1 MSIRNKLKS
10 KVSNIQNQL
19 IDYSKEILD
28 KDLLDLSENDLS
40 VLSTNENTR
49 DLFYDKIIIFFKD
62 KGFEFKKFALNPKYY
77 GLILRNGNE
86 KYNNKLMFW
95 LINGKFMIR
104 FDNDGTFNSYRV
116 KHFIRI
122 ILNSLTNF
130 NDNTIKTVSES
141 IRDKLKS
148 KVNEINQQKIEFIE
162 NNKIT
167 PDNFQ
172 IIIDKYGK
180 TNYEIDDLVFNKLS
194 DNKKEEIMKLRNKLL
209 YHQQRIFYYLN
220 LLKEIVSKKGL
231 LKDNIEIDLI
241 EDWESMGFV
250 HYGYI
255 YNNDID
261 IIGTYNVD
269 SDSFNLDNEG
279 LNNIIYSSLYESIK
293 HKLKS
298 KSNKIEKQK
307 EEYIKEILEKS
318 LKEITY
324 SDLRLLSENEETRI
338 LFYNKVIEFLKENGI
353 SSRLNKLKY
362 IGVLVEP
369 NDKYT
374 KTLMF
379 WLKDGEIKLLDDIED
394 NNWLRFYEMK
404 EFIDVILH
412 TYKVGYKAKGM
423 GLPLFLFTNLAE
435 GIRDKL
441 KSKSSEIEK
450 QKEEYIKEIME
461 KPLKEITHS
470 DIRVLEIKDLEKLGS
485 MICDNIKPLNCR
497 CSASKTLNIRGDLNF
512 YLNGNIEISENFGF
526 NFLISN
532 DRFDIT
538 KWRRSDGNYS
548 KSLSNLGELFDF
560 ISHFTKEKLTEQNSE
575 LEGKEFNIP
584 QFVKDE
590 INKKRVEYGMSTKR
604 SNYLL
609 GQERISYYE
618 LKRLKNYFDNNDS
631 DSVEYQVIGGNIIKS
646 WVESILNQHRGQIHK
661 KKEILY
667 DIGLDNQF
675 KKTHTKN
682 KGVMVKPTLGVDKV
696 ASDSRKLFN
705 NLKGN

>member
-104 FDNDGTFNSYRV
+104 FDNDGTFNSYSV

-122 ILNSLTNF
+122 ILNSLTNI

-180 TNYEIDDLVFNKLS
+180 TNDTVIRVYEIDDLVFNKLS
-194 DNKKEEIMKLRNKLL
+194 DNKKEEITKLRNKLL

-298 KSNKIEKQK
+298 KSNEIEKQK

-338 LFYNKVIEFLKENGI
+338 LFYNKVIEFLKENSI
-353 SSRLNKLKY
+353 SGRLNKLNDSKY

-379 WLKDGEIKLLDDIED
+379 WLHDGEIKLLDDIED
-394 NNWLRFYEMK
+394 DFSKSWLRFYEMK

-412 TYKVGYKAKGM
+412 TYKVGYN
-423 GLPLFLFTNLAE
+423 LFTNLEE

-450 QKEEYIKEIME
+450 QKEDYIKEIIE
-461 KPLKEITHS
+461 KPLKEITHN
-470 DIRVLEIKDLEKLGS
+470 DIRVLERKDLEILAS
-485 MICDNIKPLNCR
+485 RICDNIKPLNCR
-497 CSASKTLNIRGDLNF
+497 CSANKNSLTF
-512 YLNGNIEISENFGF
+512 YLNGNIEISENFDF
-526 NFLISN
+526 YFI
-532 DRFDIT
+532 IT
-538 KWRRSDGNYS
+538 DDKFWIKKWRRSDGS
-548 KSLSNLGELFDF
+548 QVKSLSNLGELFDF
-560 ISHFTKEKLTEQNSE
+560 INLHTKEKLSEQNSE
-575 LEGKEFNIP
+575 LERKEFNIP

-682 KGVMVKPTLGVDKV
+682 KDVMVKPTLGVDKV